1 MPKSIRNKNI
11 SKRDADKLRKGKK
24 TARME
29 KAKERKANREKELA
43 LKKAEKKLK
52 KGGLKAPKK
61 TEHDKDDE
69 EWEEVDEHEKDI
81 FDKDGYFDVPEEQ
94 AQISAN
100 DEKLLK
106 TL

>member
-1 MPKSIRNKNI
+1 
-11 SKRDADKLRKGKK
+11 
-24 TARME
+24 ME

-61 TEHDKDDE
+61 TDHDKDDE